1 MNKPTRIKRLYFDI
15 ETSPNIGYFW
25 QAGYKLNIPT
35 DNIIKER
42 AIITICYK
50 WEGQKDV
57 YSLTW
62 DKTQNDKGMLE
73 KFVKVANEADEL
85 VGHNGDRFDL
95 PWVRTRCLY
104 HRIPMMPD
112 YKSIDTLKVSRSK
125 FRFNSNRLNY
135 IAKYLNIGQKIH
147 TSFDLWTKI
156 VFNKDKQAM
165 DKMVRY
171 CKQDVR
177 LLERVYKELEY
188 YFNPKTHVGVLNNK
202 PKSSCPRCGNDEYA
216 IHQTIVSATGV
227 KKYNVKCK
235 GCHSYHTVKA

>member
-1 MNKPTRIKRLYFDI
+1 MTKIKRLYFDI

-25 QAGYKLNIPT
+25 QAGYKLNIPY

-50 WEGQKDV
+50 WEGQRDV
-57 YSLTW
+57 YHLTW
-62 DKTQNDKGMLE
+62 DKTQSDKGMLE

-135 IAKYLNIGQKIH
+135 IARYLNIGQKIN

-165 DKMVRY
+165 DKMVKY

-177 LLERVYKELEY
+177 LLEKVYKELEF

-202 PKSSCPRCGNDEYA
+202 PKSSCPRCGSEKNT
-216 IHQTIVSATGV
+216 IHQTIVSAAGV
-227 KKYNVKCK
+227 KKYKVKCK
-235 GCHSYHTVKA
+235 DCHSYHTVNA